1 MMNCLE
7 KVACPRKPS
16 QIVEIY
22 YVSVVVCSIVV
33 HNPQNLCMDNYILDN
48 TTILK

>member
-1 MMNCLE
+1 MNFLE

-16 QIVEIY
+16 QIIDLC
-22 YVSVVVCSIVV
+22 YVSVLVCSIVV
-33 HNPQNLCMDNYILDN
+33 HKPQNLCMDNYILDN